1 MANEDLIKQIKDF
14 TREQKAYC
22 DVINNWVETV
32 YVPKKSTVVEW
43 TEHFRPDLKNCEIEI
58 DNLIRR
64 LQNICRSFKKI
75 ESIVSEI
82 EDQCNWSRNYLNLLF
97 QTIRPYSLESLVMNF
112 YDSNLFNK
120 ALGEEIFRHDFV
132 QCTLRLRD
140 ESLRFENNNIDKE
153 LEHLHNFSYFRKSK
167 SNFVIV
173 GANGS
178 GKSSFSRRTR
188 QILNNNVV
196 IIASQK
202 VFSFRRI
209 ESLSLGTSCRE
220 ELWNYQK
227 QDKLYKN
234 ESHNNQMGEDLITV
248 VRALFEEKAELANDY
263 YEGKVDSR
271 KESILDKVI
280 KLWDEILI
288 HRKLKA
294 EKGDIQ
300 VLTSEGSRYPF
311 MSLSDGEKAVF
322 YYIAHILLAK
332 ENSYIIV
339 DEPENHLHLALVAKL
354 WDALEQARPDCQFI
368 YLTHNLE
375 FAVSRNNA
383 EKIWMKKFIAPDRW
397 EMEPLPTNKDLPE
410 VLYMGLLGS
419 RKPILFCEGAKGSL
433 DYKLYTRLFP
443 NYNVIPVEG
452 HLQVVSYTRAFN
464 NSYEVHCNR
473 AIGIIDGDFH
483 KKEQK
488 ETWKEQS
495 IYSLD
500 VQEVENVLCDE
511 EVLNRAVDYF
521 HADQN
526 ALEKAKEKLFT
537 ELQRHIDSQC
547 SEYTVQMINNR
558 FKENMLKNSK
568 DLEMLKNSAKD
579 LADKMLENIDTFVDE
594 RKVCLRKIID
604 TRNFAEGV
612 KRFNNKGL
620 LAILTTDIEKDYRN
634 RVFKMLD
641 ENPDLLE
648 ILRSKYFADV
658 PPNL

>member
-1 MANEDLIKQIKDF
+1 MENEGLIRQIKDYA
-14 TREQKAYC
+14 REQKAFR
-22 DVINNWVETV
+22 DVIDGWLSLIF
-32 YVPKKSTVVEW
+32 VPNKSTIVEW
-43 TEHFRPDLKNCEIEI
+43 MKKFQPENKDFDVEI
-58 DNLIRR
+58 DDLIYR
-64 LQNICRSFKKI
+64 LRSICSFYDNIKFYVSQIDSQCDWSKSFL
-75 ESIVSEI
+75 
-82 EDQCNWSRNYLNLLF
+82 DLLF
-97 QTIRPYSLESLVMNF
+97 HTMRLYSLSQLAGNF
-112 YDSNLFNK
+112 YDADLFRK
-120 ALGEEIFRHDFV
+120 ALHVEIFQHDFV
-132 QCTLRLRD
+132 NMLLRLRN
-140 ESLRFENNNIDKE
+140 ESLRFKNNN
-153 LEHLHNFSYFRKSK
+153 LEKAFDHLKNFTLFKSLK
-167 SNFVIV
+167 NNVVIV

-178 GKSSFSRRTR
+178 GKSSFSRKTR
-188 QILNNNVV
+188 EILGGNVV
-196 IIASQK
+196 VIASQK
-202 VFSFRRI
+202 VFSFRAV
-209 ESLSLGTSCRE
+209 ESLSLGCKYRQ
-220 ELWNYQK
+220 ELWEYQK

-234 ESHNNQMGEDLITV
+234 ESYNNQMGGDLITV
-248 VRALFEEKAELANDY
+248 VHALFEEKNELANDY

-271 KESILDKVI
+271 KESTLEKVI
-280 KLWDEILI
+280 KLWNEILV
-288 HRKLKA
+288 HRKLEA
-294 EKGDIQ
+294 VKGDIR
-300 VLTSEGSRYPF
+300 VLTSDGSKYPF

-375 FAVSRNNA
+375 FAVSRNNV

-419 RKPILFCEGAKGSL
+419 RKPILFCEGTKSSL
-433 DYKLYTRLFP
+433 DCKLYTKLFP

-464 NSYEVHCNR
+464 NSYEVHRNR

-488 ETWKEQS
+488 EIWKVLS
-495 IYSLD
+495 IYSLN
-500 VQEVENVLCDE
+500 VQEIENVLCDE
-511 EVLNRAVDYF
+511 DVLNRAVDYF
-521 HADQN
+521 HADQG
-526 ALEKAKEKLFT
+526 ALENVKKKLFV
-537 ELQRHIDSQC
+537 ELQRHIDNQC
-547 SEYTVQMINNR
+547 TEYTVQMINNC

-568 DLEMLKNSAKD
+568 DLATLKNSVKE
-579 LADKMLENIDTFVDE
+579 LADKMLENVDAFVDE
-594 RKVCLRKIID
+594 RKVCLQKVID
-604 TRNFAEGV
+604 AKDFAEGV

-620 LAILTTDIEKDYRN
+620 VAILTTDIEKDYRN

-658 PPNL
+658 PQSL